1 MAAGLLW
8 ILDTSGNIAMEP
20 FRAFVADKLPEHQRT
35 RGFAMQ
41 SFMIGI
47 GGSIASALPWILS
60 NLFGVSRVSTAGQ
73 IPDSV
78 KFAFYIGGTMFML
91 SVLYTIFTTKEYP
104 PTDETKPGEKTQSGF
119 REILDAITNMPKKMR
134 QLAIVQFFT
143 WPGLFLIWFYY
154 STAVARNIFHCLFYT
169 SRCVSETGYRYFS
182 TTCR

>member
-60 NLFGVSRVSTAGQ
+60 NPVSYTHLDVYKRQ
-73 IPDSV
+73 
-78 KFAFYIGGTMFML
+78 
-91 SVLYTIFTTKEYP
+91 VL
-104 PTDETKPGEKTQSGF
+104 
-119 REILDAITNMPKKMR
+119 RL
-134 QLAIVQFFT
+134 
-143 WPGLFLIWFYY
+143 
-154 STAVARNIFHCLFYT
+154 
-169 SRCVSETGYRYFS
+169 
-182 TTCR
+182 